1 MKHSTCCRHRIAASL
16 NCFTEFLSKGLPLIS
31 LCIVIW
37 IALLAI
43 FPSIKCCGR
52 FAFVTNPKFMI
63 KCLGAIL
70 SLWVIAFNL
79 KKYIDVQTVQLLGD
93 LRKML
98 NSDEKR
104 RIHFFLMRKEDK
116 KAVID
121 KLEKDERYKKKEEN
135 EDAEIVYSV
144 DSKDDQLKEQHNID
158 NGTINHSNVELFDY
172 LGTIEL
178 GAIMLDL
185 GLITTEQFK
194 NQFGY
199 RLDNIMES
207 PDLLRHLTDEQSSY
221 YYLWK
226 AICLMRCVK

>member
-104 RIHFFLMRKEDK
+104 RIHFFLMRYEEK
-116 KAVID
+116 KAIVD
-121 KLEKDERYKKKEEN
+121 KLEKDERYRKNKEEN
-135 EDAEIVYSV
+135 EDAGITSSV
-144 DSKDDQLKEQHNID
+144 DREDEQVKEQPNTD
-158 NGTINHSNVELFDY
+158 DTINHSNVELFDY

-185 GLITTEQFK
+185 GLITTEQFR

-221 YYLWK
+221 CYLWK
-226 AICLMRCVK
+226 AICLMRCGK